1 MRVAPMIDR
10 AMTGSSSVFTL
21 EAVNALIP
29 RLKSLVA
36 LQLERREEIEERL
49 GRLAKLVGNVPNV
62 IAVEEAD
69 PPQVRR
75 LKEGLAERVEKY
87 QSAWQEVEDMG
98 AVLKD
103 PRMGLVDFYG
113 QVDGKFVWLCWR
125 YGEDAV
131 THYHGLDEGFSGRKP
146 IETTMRQRHLN

>member
-1 MRVAPMIDR
+1 
-10 AMTGSSSVFTL
+10 MTGSSSVFTL

-29 RLKSLVA
+29 RLKSLMAV
-36 LQLERREEIEERL
+36 QLERREEIEERL

-69 PPQVRR
+69 PPQVRS
-75 LKEGLAERVEKY
+75 LKRDLAERVEKY
-87 QSAWQEVEDMG
+87 QAAWQEVEDMG

-103 PRMGLVDFYG
+103 PRTGLVDFYG
-113 QVDGKFVWLCWR
+113 QVDGKYVWLCWR

-131 THYHGLDEGFSGRKP
+131 THYHGLDEGFANRKL

>member
-1 MRVAPMIDR
+1 
-10 AMTGSSSVFTL
+10 MTGSFSVFTL
-21 EAVNALIP
+21 EAVNALLP
-29 RLKSLVA
+29 RLKSLMA
-36 LQLERREEIEERL
+36 TQLERRVEIEEQL
-49 GRLAKLVGNVPNV
+49 GRLAKAVGAVPDV
-62 IAVEEAD
+62 IEMEESD

-87 QSAWQEVEDMG
+87 QSAWREIEDMG

-103 PRMGLVDFYG
+103 PRTGLVDFYG

-131 THYHGLDEGFSGRKP
+131 THYHGLDEGFASRKR
-146 IETTMRQRHLN
+146 IESTMRQRHLK